1 MTTWI
6 YLSPHFDD
14 AAYSCGGWLW
24 QQAQAGEQVQV
35 WTICAGKMPA
45 PPYSAF
51 AQALHARWQTGEAAQ
66 AIRREE
72 DLLACAQMGAAAL
85 HFTIPDAIYRT
96 SGRQPGKFLYD
107 SDAALF
113 GSLHPDEDELV
124 KNLASELAQRLPSG
138 ARLVC
143 PLALGSHVD
152 HQLTWQA
159 AERLGM
165 RLWFYADYPYVLK
178 HAPALKELW
187 QQGWRSRSFPVSEA
201 GLAAWQAAV
210 AAHASQISSFWG
222 SLDEMRA
229 AIRSYRAASGGV
241 RLWFP
246 PRG

>member
-1 MTTWI
+1 MTWI

-14 AAYSCGGWLW
+14 VALSCGGWLW

-51 AQALHARWQTGEAAQ
+51 ARSLHERWQTGEAAQ

-72 DLLACAQMGAAAL
+72 DLHSCAQMGAAAL

-96 SGRQPGKFLYD
+96 SSAQPGRHLYD
-107 SDAALF
+107 ADDTLF
-113 GSLHPDEDELV
+113 GSLHPDEALLV
-124 KNLASELAQRLPSG
+124 EQLAGELAQRLPPG

-152 HQLTWQA
+152 HQLTRRA
-159 AERLGM
+159 AERLGV

-178 HAPALKELW
+178 HAPSLKDLW
-187 QQGWRSRSFPVSEA
+187 RQGWRGRSYPVSEA
-201 GLAAWQAAV
+201 ALQAWQAAV

-222 SLDEMRA
+222 SLDEMRT
-229 AIRSYRAASGGV
+229 AIRSYSEESGGV

>member
-14 AAYSCGGWLW
+14 VAYSCGGWLW
-24 QQAQAGEQVQV
+24 QQAQAGVTVQV

-66 AIRREE
+66 AIRQEE
-72 DLLACAQMGAAAL
+72 DLRACAEMGAAAR

-107 SDAALF
+107 SDETLF
-113 GSLHPDEDELV
+113 GSLHPDDALLV
-124 KNLASELAQRLPSG
+124 EQLAGELADRLPAG

-152 HQLTWQA
+152 HQLTRQA

-165 RLWFYADYPYVLK
+165 RLWYYADYPYVLK
-178 HAPALKELW
+178 HALSLKEFFR
-187 QQGWRSRSFPVSEA
+187 QGWRSRAYPLSA
-201 GLAAWQAAV
+201 AALQAWQAAV
-210 AAHASQISSFWG
+210 AAHASQLSSFWS
-222 SLDEMRA
+222 SLEEMRA
-229 AIRSYRAASGGV
+229 AIRSYSEESGGV